1 MTRTVQHSSTINIS
15 TSTCTVLTGCSEL
28 AIPWPN
34 QIVFQVQLN
43 GPCIFFFLEELLQT
57 CKGAKPSH

>member
-34 QIVFQVQLN
+34 QIVFQVLGTT
-43 GPCIFFFLEELLQT
+43 GPCNDILLFRRIT
-57 CKGAKPSH
+57 SNL